1 MAEVKI
7 KMTGALVSQTGDI
20 TVENIS
26 TEETLEKV
34 LRAAETINNTLKTKT
49 TSVNT
54 AQINAR
60 FSKLSETTSNLN
72 KSFTSLDNSIS
83 DLSKKLGDVGVGQL
97 SDGVEDIKKNLDQTA
112 ADIGGFSGSLFDI
125 AGSVHSATQA
135 LNLFEVSSEEM
146 SAGASEAG
154 AVVAGMSKKAAG
166 ALVAFQLLANV
177 MGGVIRMMGGLMAST
192 VKLISQFV
200 MGENKLSAYTETV
213 AEALSSIPLLGGIL
227 GSLVGIV
234 AESIKVVEGYRD
246 VQAQLAES
254 GAAFGQDLMYM
265 RSIAEKTGLGMEGFA
280 GVISKNTEIFAKFGS
295 VSQGA
300 VLFAKTTAIL
310 RNKMLNMGYTV
321 EDLNEGLTQAMS
333 LNSAGAAVRGQNEQ
347 ALSESADRL
356 MIQMDALAKLTGQSR
371 RSQAESIKKQQMT
384 AAYQMAMAS
393 MDSLS
398 RDQVNQAMMT
408 MQATMGDLGSEMVKL
423 NVLGVQPFTNE
434 QMMATATMGEAVSN
448 LNTMVNL
455 AKKGQLT
462 QEKLDEKTADVL
474 AAVGKD
480 AQKVKTIL
488 KVAAAGLGGSAAD
501 ISKNFDEVYNRMG
514 QFIDSAGKL
523 DRVKFA
529 QALKEIREEQKKR
542 DIATKSLNKFENSMM
557 KLRSVLIDKVLT
569 PLYNIFAPMLV
580 EFANNFERRL
590 PEFYQVIA
598 NFGKDTVGV
607 MKSIS
612 EWTLKLTNM
621 SWWETMIDDIGIKF
635 EKMILDIRGSLPRA
649 MGGLYAEEIKAQK
662 QMLQERKGQNSA
674 IREVEAERA
683 RARVEGTPVNLTEP
697 QIQAA
702 YQANYAREQAAM
714 LESAGDELRTLADLQ
729 KTIGEQE
736 AHLQRR
742 EKIRERRPGETDTS
756 LRVRIYAAKAGIEG
770 DEQYKETLA
779 KLNQSKADQTAAL
792 KKKLNI
798 PEGTEIKISGDSKEF
813 YKSLQPLVEKKIGTY
828 LDFKKDKMT
837 APAIAALSGLTEQV
851 NKLGA
856 AAEITAEKAALLDT
870 LNKIKDSPANK
881 TKIGPQQA
889 ALEQDPEFKKKIA
902 EVSEKF
908 NLDPQKLIAMMKLE
922 SNLETDAVNKKSAA
936 TGLIQFMPETA
947 RGLGTTVEGLIQM
960 TAVQQMEYVAKY
972 LEGALRKV
980 PKGEKVSSSDL
991 YASVF
996 WPKAV
1001 GESEDYIIAKKGE
1014 PAYELNFNSLDVDKD
1029 GKIQKW
1035 ELGEKI
1041 DQKIKEPSRSSGTLG
1056 STGKLFEDF
1065 GKGTKVTA
1073 HNLESIMTPDQLRE
1087 IVTASQERLS
1097 SEVVGKIMGSNTEVQ
1112 NRMVNLLSQIREILG
1127 DSHRYHR
1134 EIANNI

>member
-1 MAEVKI
+1 M
-7 KMTGALVSQTGDI
+7 VSETGDI

-34 LRAAETINNTLKTKT
+34 LKAAENINDTLKTNT
-49 TSVNT
+49 TT
-54 AQINAR
+54 ARPAQLNREFRKLTETTKALDQT
-60 FSKLSETTSNLN
+60 FSKINN
-72 KSFTSLDNSIS
+72 SFTE
-83 DLSKKLGDVGVGQL
+83 LSNQLNGIDVTNVNAAAAGL
-97 SDGVEDIKKNLDQTA
+97 SRNLDQSA
-112 ADIGGFSGSLFDI
+112 ADISSFGGNLFDM
-125 AGSVHSATQA
+125 AGSASRANES
-135 LNLFEVSSEEM
+135 LNLFELSGDNLSA
-146 SAGASEAG
+146 SAGEAG
-154 AVVAGMSKKAAG
+154 AVVAGMSKKAAV
-166 ALVAFQLLANV
+166 ALVALQGLAWV
-177 MGGVIRMMGGLMAST
+177 VGGVIRMMGGFLGSAI
-192 VKLISQFV
+192 KLISQFV
-200 MGENKLSAYTETV
+200 LGENKLSAYTKTV
-213 AEALSSIPLLGGIL
+213 AEALSSIPFLGGLL
-227 GSLVGIV
+227 GSLVGI
-234 AESIKVVEGYRD
+234 ASAAIEYVEGLRD

-254 GAAFGQDLMYM
+254 GAAFGQDLMFM
-265 RSIAEKTGLGMEGFA
+265 RGIAELTGLSLQGFA
-280 GVISKNTEIFAKFGS
+280 AVIGKNTEIFAKFGS

-523 DRVKFA
+523 DREKFA
-529 QALKEIREEQKKR
+529 QALKNIREEQKKR
-542 DIATKSLNKFENSMM
+542 DLAAQSLNKFENSMM
-557 KLRSVLIDKVLT
+557 KLRTVLIDKVLT

-607 MKSIS
+607 IKSIS

-662 QMLQERKGQNSA
+662 QMLQERKSPNSA

-683 RARVEGTPVNLTEP
+683 RARVEGTSVNLTEP

-714 LESAGDELRTLADLQ
+714 LESAGDELRALADLQ
-729 KTIGEQE
+729 KTIGEKE
-736 AHLQRR
+736 ENLQRAR
-742 EKIRERRPGETDTS
+742 AATQPGQIETEEN
-756 LRVRIYAAKAGIEG
+756 LRNRKSIT
-770 DEQYKETLA
+770 ETLA
-779 KLNQSKADQTAAL
+779 KLKKSKADQTDAL

-798 PEGTEIKISGDSKEF
+798 PAGTEIKISGDSQEF

-856 AAEITAEKAALLDT
+856 AAEITAEKAALLEK
-870 LNKIKDSPANK
+870 LQEIKDSPGHQAA
-881 TKIGPQQA
+881 IGPQRA
-889 ALEQDPEFKKKIA
+889 ELEKDPAFNKVVD
-902 EVSEKF
+902 EVSKERSV
-908 NLDPQKLIAMMKLE
+908 DPRKLKALMKLE
-922 SNLETDAVNKKSAA
+922 SNMETNAVNKKSAA

-947 RGLGTTVEGLIQM
+947 KGLGTTVEELIQM
-960 TAVQQMEYVAKY
+960 TAVQQMPFVAQHLK
-972 LEGALRKV
+972 EALKNA
-980 PKGEKVSSSDL
+980 PKGQVSSSDL
-991 YASVF
+991 YASVY
-996 WPKAV
+996 WPRAV
-1001 GESEDYIIAKKGE
+1001 GKPEDYIIAEKGD
-1014 PAYELNFNSLDVDKD
+1014 PVYDLNYRSLDVNQD

-1035 ELGEKI
+1035 ELGKKI
-1041 DQKIKEPSRSSGTLG
+1041 DKEIKENPRSSGSLG
-1056 STGKLFEDF
+1056 STGKLFENF
-1065 GKGTKVTA
+1065 GTGTKVTA
-1073 HNLESIMTPDQLRE
+1073 HNLESIMTPAQLRE

-1097 SEVVGKIMGSNTEVQ
+1097 SEVVSKIVGSNTEVQ
-1112 NRMVNLLSQIREILG
+1112 NRMVNLLNQIREILG

-1134 EIANNI
+1134 EIAANS